1 MNRFKG
7 KLPPT
12 QADQMQQY
20 HSSQKNNNDKN
31 NETSEQNGEET
42 SAKEIDE
49 RTKERIIEKLEKT
62 SEPEGEVFEAEANAE
77 TVPKIDPSKVVKE
90 VQTITSEVTQHVA
103 GNHLQVKMLTLTTT
117 LERTLH
123 PSETEFNTQAL
134 KPTIDVMAND
144 LEATSVPE
152 TPAVVISRTFSV
164 TERTMRT
171 TVVPVF
177 DGTATQSHTVT
188 ESFFIRKLITAYRT
202 LPPGDVFLID
212 STTASSQSNT
222 GLNTE
227 AVNMT
232 EGNMS
237 DLSMAEQ
244 QTIQPTSVESKCFYL
259 FLI

>member
-12 QADQMQQY
+12 QAEEMQQY
-20 HSSQKNNNDKN
+20 HNNNN
-31 NETSEQNGEET
+31 NQKSTESSEQVDEKT
-42 SAKEIDE
+42 PTKEIDE
-49 RTKERIIEKLEKT
+49 RTKEQILETLEKT
-62 SEPEGEVFEAEANAE
+62 STSAEAAE
-77 TVPKIDPSKVVKE
+77 EEKSAEVETAPKIDPSKVVKE
-90 VQTITSEVTQHVA
+90 VQTITTEVTQHVA

-123 PSETEFNTQAL
+123 PSETEFNTHAL

-212 STTASSQSNT
+212 STTASSFSNAG

-227 AVNMT
+227 AANMT
-232 EGNMS
+232 EGNNMS

-244 QTIQPTSVESKCFYL
+244 QTIQPSSVESK
-259 FLI
+259 